1 MSPMSGCV
9 AIAAEAAVGAGR
21 PIVLVIVSFMDDFI
35 TAKHLLQSK
44 VRLRSAINGP
54 CVVLCA
60 PRLPHGRTSST
71 QGLTGHIPKILHHGR
86 EYRPDADRRPPE
98 LMVEARRGAPKK
110 LDSASGRRPGRRQR
124 TASGRFESSPSKV
137 TSQAPREREP
147 ACSRRRAD
155 GLEDGQRD
163 RREVEAQEAP

>member
-1 MSPMSGCV
+1 
-9 AIAAEAAVGAGR
+9 
-21 PIVLVIVSFMDDFI
+21 
-35 TAKHLLQSK
+35 
-44 VRLRSAINGP
+44 
-54 CVVLCA
+54 
-60 PRLPHGRTSST
+60 
-71 QGLTGHIPKILHHGR
+71 
-86 EYRPDADRRPPE
+86 
-98 LMVEARRGAPKK
+98 MVEARRGAPKK